1 MNKPPEQGARRD
13 QATVAC
19 DRADR
24 WRPIPP
30 AALDSLRARGIPTL
44 NELSM
49 KRPVGAMLGVVNG
62 AIALSAITGAAAALL
77 SHSTLWYMLGFEVI
91 TLAAAVFGVLIA
103 MGRFGDGPALGLLC
117 VVGAVAAGSVL
128 GDLST
133 FLANPIGG
141 PVLRTYGKGGMVELP
156 ITLFMTLRLAAAGIV
171 ALGAAW
177 IVLSRSPREA
187 LRSLAR
193 GDEIHQQRCI
203 AGGTQRTGRRHAAA
217 DEVAAMRHEG
227 ILPADVELAVML

>member
-1 MNKPPEQGARRD
+1 
-13 QATVAC
+13 
-19 DRADR
+19 
-24 WRPIPP
+24 
-30 AALDSLRARGIPTL
+30 
-44 NELSM
+44 
-49 KRPVGAMLGVVNG
+49 MLGVVNG

-193 GDEIHQQRCI
+193 GLACGAMLMIVLFLAWRLRC
-203 AGGTQRTGRRHAAA
+203 HAASFGA
-217 DEVAAMRHEG
+217 LIRTLGGISIGVIALGLAA
-227 ILPADVELAVML
+227 AAVHYIVRAFEFGRIHDNATRPG